1 MRALDTPRL
10 GCLRVESGD
19 DSRHVP
25 FLIAQTKR
33 QHEHTDKRAH
43 NDDGALAGLHPG
55 HVGHAC
61 SNKRDGGRRERLEAR
76 ALAQARRRRVVC
88 CALLLTDYTQKN
100 RFSVYSVGTKLCRRR
115 DHCKIRYAK
124 LLYESSLPLMR
135 SLASPAAAQQF
146 FIEPENDSFWKFD
159 MQ

>member
-1 MRALDTPRL
+1 MVGANTGQPPS
-10 GCLRVESGD
+10 GPSLRSCSDKFTENARSNANT
-19 DSRHVP
+19 SS
-25 FLIAQTKR
+25 
-33 QHEHTDKRAH
+33 TDERTH
-43 NDDGALAGLHPG
+43 NDDGALAGLNPVQ
-55 HVGHAC
+55 VGRAC
-61 SNKRDGGRRERLEAR
+61 SNTNDGGPRARRETC